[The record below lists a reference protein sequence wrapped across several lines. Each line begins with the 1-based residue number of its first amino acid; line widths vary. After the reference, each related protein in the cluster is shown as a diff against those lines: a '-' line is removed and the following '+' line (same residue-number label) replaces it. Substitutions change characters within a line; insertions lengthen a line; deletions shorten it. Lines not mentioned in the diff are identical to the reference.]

1 MKHGSLTN
9 HNWGDRMSKK
19 KHASTVPALKVKQ
32 WLSDWDDIAWSKKDR
47 GAEPQHWFYQ
57 FSMQARDLKAL
68 SGIYPRTTKRQRGAE
83 DLGIQRRH
91 EGKRSEEIKKFVK
104 FGYPWSELSDTK
116 RESGEF
122 KDLRQP
128 GWLPT
133 AIVVN
138 ILTAGDERLGKKVA
152 KADLLSV
159 QDAANGAAAI
169 QLPSGFTGGDWR
181 HGSIPPVEVIDGQ
194 HRLWAFE
201 DTDLSGDFELPV
213 VAFVGLDLRWQAY
226 LFYTINIKPKKINA
240 SLAFDLYPL
249 LRTQEWLTK
258 FEGHVIYR
266 EARAQ
271 ELVDLLWSHRE
282 SPWHH
287 RINMLG
293 ETGYKGLMVTQA
305 AWVRSLLASLV
316 KSWEGK
322 GKRIGGLYGSSV
334 GDHDTVLPWS
344 RAEQA
349 AFLIVAGQAVKE
361 AIGKVKDPWAE
372 ALRKQ
377 KMPSL
382 FEQGDDMA
390 FYGPNSLINQ
400 DQGIRILLQMLNDLV
415 YIKADSLSLH
425 EWGGQQGGDGTDE
438 EQVSSSVRVLR
449 KRTKITRYLKQLAEC
464 LATYDWRSSDAPEL
478 DDEQRLIKAAFR
490 GSGGYKE
497 LRHHVLKHIVSCKSG
512 EVSKAAKTVLES
524 LGY

>member
-1 MKHGSLTN
+1 
-9 HNWGDRMSKK
+9 MSKK
-19 KHASTVPALKVKQ
+19 KVAKSVPALKVRQ
-32 WLSDWDDIAWSKKDR
+32 WLSDWDDIGWSKQDR

-57 FSMQARDLKAL
+57 FSMQAGDLKAL
-68 SGIYPRTTKRQRGAE
+68 SGIYPRTTQRQRGSE

-91 EGKRSEEIKKFVK
+91 ERDRSEQIKQFVK
-104 FGYPWSELSDTK
+104 YGYPWSELSDTRRK
-116 RESGEF
+116 SGDF

-138 ILTAGDERLGKKVA
+138 ILTDRDERLGKKVA
-152 KADLLSV
+152 KGELLKV
-159 QDAANGAAAI
+159 NDDASGMATVCLPNGF
-169 QLPSGFTGGDWR
+169 SGNDWR
-181 HGSIPPVEVIDGQ
+181 HSAIPPVEVIDGQ

-201 DTDLSGDFELPV
+201 DAELSGDFELPV

-266 EARAQ
+266 ETRAQ
-271 ELVDLLWSHRE
+271 ELVDLLWSHHE
-282 SPWHH
+282 SPWYH

-293 ETGYKGLMVTQA
+293 ERGYKGLMVTQA
-305 AWVRSLLASLV
+305 AWVRSLLVSLV
-316 KSWEGK
+316 KSWEGR
-322 GKRIGGLYGSSV
+322 GVRIGGLYGSSV
-334 GDHDTVLPWS
+334 GEHDTVLSWS

-349 AFLIVAGQAVKE
+349 AFLIVIGQAVKE
-361 AIGKVKDPWAE
+361 AIGQVKEPWAE
-372 ALRKQ
+372 ALRRQ
-377 KMPSL
+377 KTPSL
-382 FEQGDDMA
+382 FEQGDDLA

-400 DQGIRILLQMLNDLV
+400 DQGIRILLQVINDIMYLR
-415 YIKADSLSLH
+415 ADALSLH
-425 EWGGQQGGDGTDE
+425 EWGGQQGGEGTIE
-438 EQVSSSVRVLR
+438 EQVSSSAVSLR
-449 KRTKITRYLKQLAEC
+449 RRTKITRHLKQLADC
-464 LATYDWRSSDAPEL
+464 LATYDWRSSDAPGL
-478 DDEQRLIKAAFR
+478 DEAERRLKASFR

-497 LRHHVLKHIVSCKSG
+497 LRRHVLEHVITCEAG
-512 EVSKAAKTVLES
+512 DVSKAAKEIAEL